1 MGHSNGRITAP
12 VNTDDVKDTI
22 GENSHD
28 VGTLCLSNKI
38 NRWSKYKPVEY
49 PSPDSVTNYWQGT
62 DGKNGLHIDI
72 NADNTFTNDFVRSFY
87 NNPDNWGYVHPQGF
101 LRLTDFDGYNHN
113 SLPFIASR
121 TNGQPIEK
129 VLGGTG
135 GAGVVT
141 VDVGVDFPRDFDNDG
156 KPLDLTGNLTIDDFN
171 LKDEGNA
178 SYCLKDGYLSAILA
192 FQTNNPI
199 THGFGGVGY
208 DVRNAIR
215 VNSAKLTEPGG
226 QTLTIMNFSTGLNQ
240 QIKDGVTLW
249 LILGITW
256 GYNKRLWTG
265 IPWDNNHFYAYQY
278 KFKYVLPTPPLFELQ
293 QWAKEPL
300 LKGWHSL
307 VWISTEDTVAVPAT
321 VNTYWQL
328 KFKVTNLN
336 SNSAIDVSD
345 IKFKNLNTGNIISP
359 TLIDED
365 FTLTGSASNYIIP
378 AGGSKVLCFNINDL
392 FGVTNKG
399 DKVTLQASLS
409 NSFAPGTIAWDME
422 FQGADNY

>member
-62 DGKNGLHIDI
+62 DGKNGLHIDM
-72 NADNTFTNDFVRSFY
+72 NADHTYTVDFVRSFY

-129 VLGGTG
+129 VLGGTTG
-135 GAGVVT
+135 SGVVE
-141 VDVGVDFPRDFDNDG
+141 VFAEVDFPRDFDNDG
-156 KPLDLTGNLTIDDFN
+156 KPLDLTGNLTIDDFY
-171 LKDEGNA
+171 LKDENNA
-178 SYCLKDGYLSAILA
+178 SYCLKDGYLSAILVV
-192 FQTNNPI
+192 QSSNPI
-199 THGFGGVGY
+199 TQGFGGVGY
-208 DVRNAIR
+208 DIQAATR
-215 VNSAKLTEPGG
+215 VNEHKLSTTAG
-226 QTLTIMNFSTGLNQ
+226 QRLRITDFSSGVGA
-240 QIKDGVTLW
+240 QIKDGSTLW

-278 KFKYVLPTPPLFELQ
+278 KFKYVLPTPPHFELL
-293 QWAKEPL
+293 QWAKDPL
-300 LKGWHSL
+300 YKGWKSI

-321 VNTYWQL
+321 MNTYWQL

-336 SNSAIDVSD
+336 SNSAIDVSG

-399 DKVTLQASLS
+399 DKVTLQASL
-409 NSFAPGTIAWDME
+409 NDSFAPGTIAWTLE
-422 FQGADNY
+422 FQGADKY

>member
-1 MGHSNGRITAP
+1 MAHSNGRISAP
-12 VNTDDVKDTI
+12 VNTDDVKATI

-38 NRWSKYKPVEY
+38 NRWSKYKPVVY

-62 DGKNGLHIDI
+62 DGKNGLHIDL

-87 NNPDNWGYVHPQGF
+87 NNTDNWGYVHPQGF

-113 SLPFIASR
+113 CIPFIASR
-121 TNGQPIEK
+121 SNGGLIE
-129 VLGGTG
+129 VPLTG
-135 GAGVVT
+135 GLVQYGVS
-141 VDVGVDFPRDFDNDG
+141 VDFPTDFDNDG
-156 KPLDLTGNLTIDDFN
+156 AALDLTNNLTIADFH
-171 LKDEGNA
+171 LKDENNA
-178 SYCLKDGYLSAILA
+178 AYCLKDGYLAAILA
-192 FQTNNPI
+192 FQTYNPI
-199 THGFGGVGY
+199 TNGFGGVGY
-208 DVRNAIR
+208 DVKTAIR

-226 QTLTIMNFSTGLNQ
+226 QMLTITDFDSGLPTHN
-240 QIKDGVTLW
+240 ITDRLW
-249 LILGITW
+249 LILGIVW

-265 IPWDNNHFYAYQY
+265 IPWDNNHFYAYQIQ
-278 KFKYVLPTPPLFELQ
+278 FKQALTAPPSFELL
-293 QWAKEPL
+293 QWAKNPL
-300 LKGWHSL
+300 QGWKSI
-307 VWISTEDTVAVPAT
+307 VWVSTDDTVAVPAG
-321 VNTYWQL
+321 VNTFWQL

-336 SNSAIDVSD
+336 SNSAIDVLG

-409 NSFAPGTIAWDME
+409 NSFTPGTIAWKME
-422 FQGADNY
+422 FQAADNY

>member
-1 MGHSNGRITAP
+1 MAHSNGRITAP

-62 DGKNGLHIDI
+62 DGKNGLHIDL

-113 SLPFIASR
+113 CIPFIASR
-121 TNGQPIEK
+121 SKGQPIEK
-129 VLGGTG
+129 ILGGTTG
-135 GAGVVT
+135 SGVVT

-156 KPLDLTGNLTIDDFN
+156 IPLDLTGNLTIDDFN
-171 LKDEGNA
+171 LKDENNS

-208 DVRNAIR
+208 DVKTAIR
-215 VNSAKLTEPGG
+215 VNEFKLSTTAGQKLTI
-226 QTLTIMNFSTGLNQ
+226 TDFHTGFDNNT
-240 QIKDGVTLW
+240 QIKDGTTLW

-278 KFKYVLPTPPLFELQ
+278 KFKNAPAVVPSFELL
-293 QWAKEPL
+293 QWAKDPVY
-300 LKGWHSL
+300 KGWRPI
-307 VWISTEDTVAVPAT
+307 VWAMTDETVAVPAT
-321 VNTYWQL
+321 MSTFWQM
-328 KFKVTNLN
+328 KFKVSNYNTNN
-336 SNSAIDVSD
+336 AIDASEVQ
-345 IKFKNLNTGNIISP
+345 FKNLNTGNIISP

-365 FTLTGSASNYIIP
+365 FTLTGNRDNYTVQP
-378 AGGSKVLCFNINDL
+378 GESKVLCFNVSDL
-392 FGVTNKG
+392 YGVTNKG
-399 DKVTLQASLS
+399 DKVKLQALYHGISVWTL
-409 NSFAPGTIAWDME
+409 E
-422 FQGADNY
+422 FQAADNY

>member
-1 MGHSNGRITAP
+1 MAHSNGRITAP

-22 GENSHD
+22 GEFSHD

-49 PSPDSVTNYWQGT
+49 PSPDSATNYWQGT
-62 DGKNGLHIDI
+62 DGKNGLHIDM
-72 NADNTFTNDFVRSFY
+72 NADNTFTNDFVRNFY
-87 NNPDNWGYVHPQGF
+87 NTDNWSYVHPQGF

-113 SLPFIASR
+113 CIPFIASR
-121 TNGQPIEK
+121 SKGQPIEK

-135 GAGVVT
+135 GSGVVT

-156 KPLDLTGNLTIDDFN
+156 IPLDLTGNLTIDDFN

-278 KFKYVLPTPPLFELQ
+278 KFKDAPAVVPSLELL
-293 QWAKEPL
+293 QWAKDPVY
-300 LKGWHSL
+300 KGWRPI
-307 VWISTEDTVAVPAT
+307 VWAMTDETVAVPAT
-321 VNTYWQL
+321 MSTFWQM
-328 KFKVTNLN
+328 KFKVTNYN
-336 SNSAIDVSD
+336 SNNAIDASEVQ
-345 IKFKNLNTGNIISP
+345 FKNLNTGNIISP

-365 FTLTGSASNYIIP
+365 FTLTGNRDNYTVQP
-378 AGGSKVLCFNINDL
+378 RESKVLCFNVSDL
-392 FGVTNKG
+392 YGVTNKG
-399 DKVTLQASLS
+399 DKVKLQALYHGISVWTL
-409 NSFAPGTIAWDME
+409 E
-422 FQGADNY
+422 FQAADNY

>member
-1 MGHSNGRITAP
+1 MAHSNGRITAP
-12 VNTDDVKDTI
+12 VNTDDVKATI

-28 VGTLCLSNKI
+28 VGTLCLSSKI

-62 DGKNGLHIDI
+62 DGKNGLHIDM
-72 NADNTFTNDFVRSFY
+72 NADHTYTVDFVRSFY
-87 NNPDNWGYVHPQGF
+87 NNPNNWGYVHPQGF

-129 VLGGTG
+129 VLGGTTG
-135 GAGVVT
+135 SGVVE
-141 VDVGVDFPRDFDNDG
+141 VFAEVDFPRDFDNDG
-156 KPLDLTGNLTIDDFN
+156 KPLDLTGNLTIDDFY
-171 LKDEGNA
+171 LKDENNA
-178 SYCLKDGYLSAILA
+178 SYCLKDGYLSAILVV
-192 FQTNNPI
+192 QSSNPI
-199 THGFGGVGY
+199 TQGFGGVGY
-208 DVRNAIR
+208 DIQAATR
-215 VNSAKLTEPGG
+215 VNEHKLSTTAG
-226 QTLTIMNFSTGLNQ
+226 QRLRITNFSSGVGA
-240 QIKDGVTLW
+240 QIKDGSTLW

-278 KFKYVLPTPPLFELQ
+278 KFKYVLPTPPHFELL
-293 QWAKEPL
+293 QWAKDPL
-300 LKGWHSL
+300 YKGWKSI

-321 VNTYWQL
+321 MNTYWQL

-336 SNSAIDVSD
+336 SNSAIDVSG

-399 DKVTLQASLS
+399 DKVTLQASL
-409 NSFAPGTIAWDME
+409 NDSFAPGTIAWTLE
-422 FQGADNY
+422 FQGADKY

>member
-62 DGKNGLHIDI
+62 DGKNGLHIDL

-113 SLPFIASR
+113 CIPFIASR
-121 TNGQPIEK
+121 SKGRLIE
-129 VLGGTG
+129 VPLS
-135 GAGVVT
+135 AGLVSYTIV
-141 VDVGVDFPRDFDNDG
+141 VDFPKDEAG
-156 KPLDLTGNLTIDDFN
+156 LDLTNNLTIDDFN

-178 SYCLKDGYLSAILA
+178 AYCLKDGYLSAILA
-192 FQTNNPI
+192 FQGNNPI

-208 DVRNAIR
+208 DVKSAIR
-215 VNSAKLTEPGG
+215 VNRHKLSEPGG
-226 QTLTIMNFSTGLNQ
+226 QTLTITDFDSGLPTHN
-240 QIKDGVTLW
+240 ITDRLW
-249 LILGITW
+249 LILGIVW

-265 IPWDNNHFYAYQY
+265 IPWDNNHFYAYQIQ
-278 KFKYVLPTPPLFELQ
+278 FKTVLPTPPLFELL
-293 QWAKEPL
+293 QWAKNPL
-300 LKGWHSL
+300 QGWKSI
-307 VWISTEDTVAVPAT
+307 VWLSKEDTVAVPAT
-321 VNTYWQL
+321 MNTYWQL
-328 KFKVTNLN
+328 KFKVTNRN
-336 SNSAIDVSD
+336 ANSAVDVSG
-345 IKFKNLNTGNIISP
+345 IKFKNVNTGKIISP

-365 FTLTGSASNYIIP
+365 FTLTGSAGNYTIP
-378 AGGSKVLCFNINDL
+378 AGGSKELCFNINDL

-409 NSFAPGTIAWDME
+409 DSFAPGTIAWSLE
-422 FQGADNY
+422 FQAADNY